1 MLNQRQ
7 NNLQQIPVF
16 DERLL
21 TESLDAISDQLGEEN
36 ADSIKSWIEDGSK
49 NNAAAGQGGEP

>member
-1 MLNQRQ
+1 M
-7 NNLQQIPVF
+7 F